1 MQLPE
6 METHTKGVGAGRVE
20 RRQPEHTTNMKLC
33 HTVISTYTSYHY
45 IAPIQKCGINRLS
58 HIGYNLKS
66 IIDKS
71 RRYVAS
77 VGIVACMLLCQ
88 RVARYNVP
96 GWSGP
101 VEATIVSGI
110 AVAVM
115 R

>member
-33 HTVISTYTSYHY
+33 HTVISTSLHRTD
-45 IAPIQKCGINRLS
+45 PKMCINRLS

-66 IIDKS
+66 VIDKS